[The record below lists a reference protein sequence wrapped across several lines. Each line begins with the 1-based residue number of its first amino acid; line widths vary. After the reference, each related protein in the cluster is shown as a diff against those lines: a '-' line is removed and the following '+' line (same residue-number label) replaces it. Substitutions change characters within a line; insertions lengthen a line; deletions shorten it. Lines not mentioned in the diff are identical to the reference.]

1 MYVRNLKVSNNP
13 LLRCAVLMLMVI
25 VMLPWLLVTSASAA
39 AADEQ
44 TKPVSAAGGAVY
56 IVEAKKTVEAG
67 LESFLKRAY
76 KEAVEANAERVVL
89 VLNTFGGRVD
99 SAEGIGELIRT
110 SKVPTTVFVEGKAVS
125 AGTYIALNAE
135 HIVMQPG
142 STIGAAAVVD
152 GSGELIDNPKTISF
166 WTGEMMEAAR
176 LHGRNPDYA
185 AAMTDV
191 NASIELKEIGRNKAS
206 GDILTLTATEAEK
219 AGYADHVAD
228 SVQDTIQWLGL
239 EGRTQIPIEPS
250 WAENVASW
258 LTSPVIVT
266 LLLILGIAGIAIEM
280 LMPGFGVPG
289 IIGIASFILF
299 FFGHYVAG
307 FAGQESVL
315 LFVLGLVLLVS
326 ELFIPSFGI
335 LGTLGAISL
344 VSGVVT
350 ASHDAVTAL
359 YALLIA
365 FVAATIIVYVMAKKF
380 SHRGIWNK
388 FILRDKLSTEQGY
401 VSNPSR
407 DTLVGRTGIT
417 LSPLRPAGAV
427 DLDGERLDVVT
438 DGRFIGAGI
447 SVVIVTVEG
456 ARIVVKET
464 NPSHNE

>member
-1 MYVRNLKVSNNP
+1 LYVRNLRAGSHW
-13 LLRCAVLMLMVI
+13 LLRCAVWMLLVI
-25 VMLPWLLVTSASAA
+25 VMLPWFAQATASAA
-39 AADEQ
+39 SADEQ
-44 TKPVSAAGGAVY
+44 VKSSSSVGGAVY
-56 IVEAKKTVEAG
+56 IVYAKQSVEAG

-76 KEAVEANAERVVL
+76 KEAEEAHAERVVL

-110 SKVPTTVFVEGKAVS
+110 SKVPTTIFVEGKAVS

-191 NASIELKEIGRNKAS
+191 NAAIELKEIGRKKAS

-219 AGYADHVAD
+219 AGYADHVAAD
-228 SVQDTIQWLGL
+228 VQETMKWLGL
-239 EGRTQIPIEPS
+239 EGRTQIEVTTT
-250 WAENVASW
+250 WAEKLAAW
-258 LTSPVIVT
+258 LTSPVVVT

-280 LMPGFGVPG
+280 MIPGFGVPG
-289 IIGIASFILF
+289 IVGIASFVLF

-335 LGTLGAISL
+335 LGTLGAVSL
-344 VSGVVT
+344 ISGVVT
-350 ASHDAVTAL
+350 ASYDALTAL
-359 YALLIA
+359 YSLLIA
-365 FVAATIIVYVMAKKF
+365 FVAAAIIVYVMAKKF
-380 SHRGIWNK
+380 GHRGIWNK

-401 VSNPSR
+401 VSAPSR
-407 DTLVGRTGIT
+407 DSLIGRTGVT
-417 LSPLRPAGAV
+417 LSPLRPAGSV
-427 DLDGERLDVVT
+427 DVDGERLDVVT
-438 DGRFIGAGI
+438 DGRFIASGVPI
-447 SVVIVTVEG
+447 VIVAVEG
-456 ARIVVKET
+456 ARIVVKEVHAT
-464 NPSHNE
+464 KNE

>member
-1 MYVRNLKVSNNP
+1 MYVRNLLAGSNP
-13 LLRCAVLMLMVI
+13 LLRSVVLMLIVV
-25 VMLPWLLVTSASAA
+25 VMLPWLLISSASAA
-39 AADEQ
+39 SADEQ
-44 TKPVSAAGGAVY
+44 TKPASAAGGAVY
-56 IVEAKKTVEAG
+56 IVEAKQTVEAG
-67 LESFLKRAY
+67 LESFLERAY
-76 KEAVEANAERVVL
+76 KEAVEAHAERVVL

-166 WTGEMMEAAR
+166 WTGAMMEAAR

-191 NASIELKEIGRNKAS
+191 NASIELKEIGRNKDS
-206 GDILTLTATEAEK
+206 GDILTLTASEAEK

-228 SVQDTIQWLGL
+228 GVQDTIKWLGL
-239 EGRTQIPIEPS
+239 EGRTQIAIEPT

-289 IIGIASFILF
+289 IVGIASFVLF

-365 FVAATIIVYVMAKKF
+365 FVAAAIIVYVMAKKF

-401 VSNPSR
+401 VSSPSR
-407 DTLVGRTGIT
+407 DALIGRTGIT

-438 DGRFIGAGI
+438 DGRFIAAGVP
-447 SVVIVTVEG
+447 VVIVTVEG
-456 ARIVVKET
+456 ARIVVKEVR
-464 NPSHNE
+464 